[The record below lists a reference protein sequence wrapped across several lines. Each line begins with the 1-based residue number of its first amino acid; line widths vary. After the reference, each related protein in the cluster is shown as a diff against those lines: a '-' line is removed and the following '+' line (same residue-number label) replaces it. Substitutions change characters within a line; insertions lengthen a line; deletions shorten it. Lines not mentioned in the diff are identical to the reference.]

1 MNPAVLQTASFAARI
16 HGSETRSDSYSGDSN
31 PPLPVH
37 EAGRIPRCLAVIDG
51 NDLRVAVWIYA
62 WNSTPSKIRTWIKG
76 FVGPYAKSITPTEY
90 KQDNIFFELSPE
102 PLDDTGIRR

>member
-1 MNPAVLQTASFAARI
+1 MAAKLDPILIPGIRTLLSLSMKQGASQDAW
-16 HGSETRSDSYSGDSN
+16 
-31 PPLPVH
+31 PL
-37 EAGRIPRCLAVIDG
+37 IDG

-90 KQDNIFFELSPE
+90 SQDNVFLS
-102 PLDDTGIRR
+102 

>member
-1 MNPAVLQTASFAARI
+1 MAAKLDPILIPGIRTLLSLSMKQGASQDAW
-16 HGSETRSDSYSGDSN
+16 
-31 PPLPVH
+31 PL
-37 EAGRIPRCLAVIDG
+37 IDG

-90 KQDNIFFELSPE
+90 SQDNVFELSPE